1 MRNYKNV
8 RRRKM
13 MTKCKDIFKKSLLCL
28 ASALMIISGLTTN
41 TFALTGT
48 TRSQIYDSWQLT
60 DNSGGTHGREGHLF
74 VDDTE
79 VYCVDFYTD
88 FHRGKTVTAGT
99 YKELGIS
106 EEKAKRLAVIAYY
119 GHKVAGRTGNDWYA
133 ITQGLLWREIH
144 ETDDLYFVANPTAPD
159 LATTKKYWN
168 QILADVDRYYTAP
181 SFAKTTQ
188 TVDSDGSIT
197 LTDTN
202 GVLKD
207 MVVASNGG
215 LDVTISGNT
224 LTIKGNTKTNTANIV
239 LKKNVPA
246 SEMGTTIIYTASDCQ
261 SLGSFKI
268 SDPFQSSLKINVN
281 QFGNLE
287 LTKYNSDQSATVP
300 QTTYRITGPDDYDK
314 TLTTDE
320 NGKIFIER
328 LVPGD
333 YKAVETKSA
342 NGYLINVTE
351 KNFTIKANETTK
363 IDFSND
369 EPTGQ
374 IELTKMID
382 TSKTNGLKGDPTL
395 EGNVYGLYAKEKI
408 TNKASTKV
416 FYEKDALVSS
426 KTTDS
431 DGNITWDDLPLGDYY
446 IKEISSNDSLV
457 LNDTVINVSLEYE
470 GQTVSKVTVSKETS
484 NRVNMQKIQVF
495 KSGEK
500 EGISGLVKGLQ
511 GCEFTFKLKSEV
523 DHVGW
528 DNAQTYAIIT
538 TDANGIANTPYLP
551 YGQYL
556 VKETKTPEDYITAPD
571 FTVSVTDDYLE
582 YEDVEQI
589 KRININNRPFTSQV
603 RLIKVD
609 QESGET
615 VTLNSASFKIKDS
628 KGNYVIQK
636 VSGIKQ
642 DTFTT
647 NSKNQIVSAGG
658 QKGEVILPLELNAGT
673 YTIEEIKVPEG
684 FLQLEEPVTFT
695 ITNQYNYDIDE
706 DETPILT
713 VKVKNSQP
721 KGKILLT
728 KTDKVTAQ
736 PLENVE
742 YELTAKEDIYSEVD
756 GTLRYRKGA
765 TVAAGKT
772 NASGQIVIDELF
784 MGKYELKEILTNEG
798 YVLSSEVHDIVF
810 EQKDTV
816 TKEYVIEV
824 DVTNIAPEGEI
835 HLVKTDKDTGKLLSG
850 VTFQLTAKEDI
861 YSLDGR
867 NTLIY
872 KVGQTVSMDPGED
885 GLYVTDES
893 GKINITGLALGH
905 YELRELQTLEGYVP
919 NTKVYDID
927 LTYDHSDKAI
937 YTKEISVEN
946 EKTTTEISKI
956 DATDGKELE
965 GAHLSL
971 KDKDGN
977 IIEEWV
983 SEKEPHIIRGLSVN
997 QEYILHEDLAPIGY
1011 ATASDVTFKV
1021 NSDGST
1027 TKVTMKDEITKV
1039 DISKVD
1045 ATTTKE
1051 IEGAKLTLTDKETGK
1066 VIESWTSG
1074 KAPHRIEGLEVGKT
1088 FILHEDI
1095 APVGYEI
1102 TSDIEFTILDTGEVQ
1117 KIVMKDE
1124 HKPIV
1129 VKTGDNSQL
1138 ELYVMAMGVAGII
1151 AIVASRCIKKKESD
1165 DE

>member
-1 MRNYKNV
+1 
-8 RRRKM
+8 
-13 MTKCKDIFKKSLLCL
+13 MTRCKDIFKKSLLCL
-28 ASALMIISGLTTN
+28 ASALMIITGLTTN

-333 YKAVETKSA
+333 YKAVETQSA

-351 KNFTIKANETTK
+351 KNFTIKANKTTK

-374 IELTKMID
+374 IELTKTID
-382 TSKTNGLKGDPTL
+382 TSKTDGLKGDATL

-416 FYEKDALVSS
+416 FYEKDDLVSS

-431 DGNITWDDLPLGDYY
+431 DGKITWDDLPLGNYY

-457 LNDTVINVSLEYE
+457 LNSSVINVSLEYE
-470 GQTVSKVTVSKETS
+470 GQTVSKVTVSKKTS
-484 NRVNMQKIQVF
+484 DRVNMQKIQVF

-500 EGISGLVKGLQ
+500 EGISGFVKGLQ

-538 TDANGIANTPYLP
+538 TDSNGIASTQYLP

-556 VKETKTPEDYITAPD
+556 VKETKTPKEYITAPD

-589 KRININNRPFTSQV
+589 KQININNRPFTSQV

-658 QKGEVILPLELNAGT
+658 QNGEVILPLELDAGT
-673 YTIEEIKVPEG
+673 YTIEEVKVPEG
-684 FLQLEEPVTFT
+684 FIQLEEPVTFT
-695 ITNQYNYDIDE
+695 ITNQYNYDTDE

-713 VKVKNSQP
+713 VKVKNTQP
-721 KGKILLT
+721 KGKIILT

-742 YELTAKEDIYSEVD
+742 YELTAKEDIYSAVD

-765 TVAAGKT
+765 TVATGKT

-784 MGKYELKEILTNEG
+784 MGKYELKETLTNEG

-816 TKEYVIEV
+816 TKEYVINV
-824 DVTNIAPEGEI
+824 DVTNIAPQGEI

-867 NTLIY
+867 HTLLY
-872 KVGQTVSMDPGED
+872 KDGDTVSINYSKD
-885 GLYVTDES
+885 GLYVTNEQGQIDIVDLPL
-893 GKINITGLALGH
+893 GK
-905 YELRELQTLEGYVP
+905 YSLEEVQPLDGYISNHEV
-919 NTKVYDID
+919 NDID
-927 LTYDHSDKAI
+927 LSYDHSDKI
-937 YTKEISVEN
+937 VYTETLEVKNTQTKIEI
-946 EKTTTEISKI
+946 TKI
-956 DATDGKELE
+956 DQLNNQVE
-965 GAHLSL
+965 GATLQII
-971 KDKDGN
+971 DENGG

-983 SEKEPHIIRGLSVN
+983 TDGTVHKIYGKLLAGKE
-997 QEYILHEDLAPIGY
+997 YTLHEAKAPNDYYDLAEDQIFTVNDKEEIIKITMTDVKYDDVGITKYDATNSKELPGAHLEIKDENGNIIDEWISTEEQHVVKLRVGSKYTLTETIAPDGY
-1011 ATASDVTFKV
+1011 AVAETITF
-1021 NSDGST
+1021 T
-1027 TKVTMKDEITKV
+1027 V
-1039 DISKVD
+1039 DD
-1045 ATTTKE
+1045 N
-1051 IEGAKLTLTDKETGK
+1051 G
-1066 VIESWTSG
+1066 
-1074 KAPHRIEGLEVGKT
+1074 
-1088 FILHEDI
+1088 
-1095 APVGYEI
+1095 
-1102 TSDIEFTILDTGEVQ
+1102 
-1117 KIVMKDE
+1117 KIVQQIQMYDDLL
-1124 HKPIV
+1124 PASGIV
-1129 VKTGDNSQL
+1129 HTGDSTMMM
-1138 ELYVMAMGVAGII
+1138 LYAILMIVSGLIIVGVKC
-1151 AIVASRCIKKKESD
+1151 SRKKNKE
-1165 DE
+1165 

>member
-1 MRNYKNV
+1 
-8 RRRKM
+8 M
-13 MTKCKDIFKKSLLCL
+13 MTKCKDILKKSLLCL

-48 TRSQIYDSWQLT
+48 TRSQIYDSWKLT

-88 FHRGKTVTAGT
+88 FHRGKTVTTGT

-197 LTDTN
+197 LTDKN

-207 MVVASNGG
+207 MIVANDGG

-224 LTIKGNTKTNTANIV
+224 LTIKGNTKTDTANIV
-239 LKKNVPA
+239 LKKSIPA
-246 SEMGTTIIYTASDCQ
+246 QEMGTTIIYTASDCQ

-300 QTTYRITGPDDYDK
+300 QTTYHITGQEGYDK
-314 TLTTDE
+314 TFTTDE

-328 LVPGD
+328 LELGD
-333 YKAVETKSA
+333 YKAVETQSA
-342 NGYLINVTE
+342 NGYLINVNE

-374 IELTKMID
+374 IKLTKTID
-382 TSKTNGLKGDPTL
+382 TSKTNGLKGDATV

-408 TNKASTKV
+408 TNKAATKV

-431 DGNITWDDLPLGDYY
+431 GGNIIWDNLPLGEYY
-446 IKEISSNDSLV
+446 IKESSSNDSLV
-457 LNDTVINVSLEYE
+457 LNSSMINASLEYE
-470 GQTVSKVTVSKETS
+470 GQTVSKVTVSKRTS

-511 GCEFTFKLKSEV
+511 GCEFTFKLKNEV

-571 FTVSVTDDYLE
+571 FTVSVTDDYSK

-609 QESGET
+609 EESGET

-647 NSKNQIVSAGG
+647 NSKNEIVSSGG
-658 QKGEVILPLELNAGT
+658 KKGEVILPLELDAGT

-721 KGKILLT
+721 KGKIILT

-742 YELTAKEDIYSEVD
+742 YELTAKEEIYSAVD
-756 GTLRYRKGA
+756 GTLRYRQGT
-765 TVAAGKT
+765 TVASGKT
-772 NASGQIVIDELF
+772 NASDQIVIDELF
-784 MGKYELKEILTNEG
+784 MGKYELKETLTNEG
-798 YVLSSEVHDIVF
+798 YVLSSEVHDVVF

-816 TKEYVIEV
+816 TKEYVINV
-824 DVTNIAPEGEI
+824 DVTNIAPKGEI
-835 HLVKTDKDTGKLLSG
+835 HLVKTDKNTGELLSG

-867 NTLIY
+867 NTLLY
-872 KVGQTVSMDPGED
+872 KTGDTVSINDSKD
-885 GLYVTDES
+885 GLYVTNEQGQIDIVDLPL
-893 GKINITGLALGH
+893 GKYSL
-905 YELRELQTLEGYVP
+905 EEVQTLDGYIS
-919 NTKVYDID
+919 NHEVYDID
-927 LTYDHSDKAI
+927 LSYDRSDKII
-937 YTKEISVEN
+937 YAETLEVKNAQTKVEI
-946 EKTTTEISKI
+946 TKI
-956 DATDGKELE
+956 DQPNNQVEGATLQIIDENGKIIDEWVTNGTVHKIYGKLLAGKKYTLHEAIAPNDYYDFAEDKKFTVDDKEEIIKITMTDVKYDDVGITKYDATNSKELP
-965 GAHLSL
+965 GAHLEI
-971 KDKDGN
+971 KDENGN
-977 IIEEWV
+977 IIDEWISTEEQHVVKLKVGSKYTLTETIAPDGYAV
-983 SEKEPHIIRGLSVN
+983 SETI
-997 QEYILHEDLAPIGY
+997 
-1011 ATASDVTFKV
+1011 TF
-1021 NSDGST
+1021 T
-1027 TKVTMKDEITKV
+1027 V
-1039 DISKVD
+1039 DD
-1045 ATTTKE
+1045 N
-1051 IEGAKLTLTDKETGK
+1051 G
-1066 VIESWTSG
+1066 
-1074 KAPHRIEGLEVGKT
+1074 
-1088 FILHEDI
+1088 
-1095 APVGYEI
+1095 
-1102 TSDIEFTILDTGEVQ
+1102 
-1117 KIVMKDE
+1117 KIVQQIKMYDDLL
-1124 HKPIV
+1124 PAAGIV
-1129 VKTGDNSQL
+1129 HTGDSTMMMPYAIL
-1138 ELYVMAMGVAGII
+1138 LVVCGLIFLGVKH
-1151 AIVASRCIKKKESD
+1151 SRKKNKE
-1165 DE
+1165 